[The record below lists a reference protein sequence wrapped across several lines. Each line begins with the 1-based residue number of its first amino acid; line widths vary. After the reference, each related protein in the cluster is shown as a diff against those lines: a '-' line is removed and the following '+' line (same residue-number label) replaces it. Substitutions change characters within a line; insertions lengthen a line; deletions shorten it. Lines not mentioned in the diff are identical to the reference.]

1 MTDETWVKRIEERI
15 EQFSRDFRLVYS
27 KTERELAASFEI
39 GCLHLLLNDYSNRAA
54 LSLEN
59 LNEGAFRYLT
69 TPAGN
74 PNNFSWIKVKMDQE
88 EFQVRQQVRICSH
101 LDADIAFTPD
111 IVVLHGS
118 TVVNESK
125 EMDFANGK
133 KRFFTVNSK
142 AVIAAHECKSLVPF
156 PELLISFIGAL
167 IAAHAWF
174 DAGGKVKCKDSGD
187 HLAPS
192 LFVGG
197 STNAL
202 QRRMVKA
209 LERVYPINIFTGLHD
224 TASRFDEESGD
235 LRYLSFGASI
245 ISA

>member
-1 MTDETWVKRIEERI
+1 MNDAAWVMKIEKRI
-15 EQFSRDFRLVYS
+15 EQFSREYRLSYA

-39 GCLHLLLNDYSNRAA
+39 GCLHLLTNNYSKRASLA
-54 LSLEN
+54 LEN
-59 LNEGAFRYLT
+59 LSEGAFRYLT

-74 PNNFSWIKVKMDQE
+74 PNNFSWIKVQIAKK
-88 EFQVRQQVRICSH
+88 EFQLRQQVRIRSY

-111 IVVLHGS
+111 IVVLRGS
-118 TVVNESK
+118 AVVNETK
-125 EMDFANGK
+125 EKDFANGK
-133 KRFFTVNSK
+133 KRFFTVDSK
-142 AVIAAHECKSLVPF
+142 AVVAAHECKSLVPF
-156 PELLISFIGAL
+156 PELLISFIGTL
-167 IAAHAWF
+167 IAAHTWF
-174 DAGGKVKCKDSGD
+174 DVDGNAKVDNSGD

-224 TASRFDEESGD
+224 TQWRFDDDKSD
-235 LRYLSFGASI
+235 LRYLRFNK
-245 ISA
+245 